1 MRTSPRVSVFCMLA
15 LAALLFPAASRAQKP
30 PLADKVAK
38 EFGIDSWGQIEA
50 IRYTFNIEAGPKLH
64 ASRSWIWEPKTGRV
78 TFEGKDKDGKDTKA
92 SYLQS
97 ELASQPD
104 SVKQGVQPAFMNDQ
118 YWLIFPFHVIW
129 DSSPEVTDKGKQKLP
144 LGKGTGD
151 QLVVKYPP
159 EAGGFTPGDT
169 WEIYI
174 GEDNRVKVLDF
185 HHGGNA
191 KPSHVVATWEGYKKG
206 GPLLVS
212 TEHRGTV
219 DGGAFHLFFTNV
231 AVKVTGSDTWME
243 AK

>member
-1 MRTSPRVSVFCMLA
+1 MRPSPRASLFCILA
-15 LAALLFPAASRAQKP
+15 FSALLFPVTARAQKP
-30 PLADKVAK
+30 AIAEKVAK

-50 IRYTFNIEAGPKLH
+50 IRYTFNIDAGPKLH
-64 ASRSWIWEPKTGRV
+64 ASRAWTWETKTGRV
-78 TFEGKDKDGKDTKA
+78 TFEGKDKAGKDTKV
-92 SYLQS
+92 SYLIS
-97 ELASQPD
+97 ELSSQPAE
-104 SVKQGVQPAFMNDQ
+104 VQQGVQPGFVNDQ
-118 YWLIFPFHVIW
+118 YWLIFPFHMIW

-151 QLVVKYPP
+151 LLMVKYPP

-174 GEDNRVKVLDF
+174 GDDNRVKVLDF

-191 KPSHVVATWEGYKKG
+191 KPSHVLATWEGYKKA

-219 DGGAFHLFFTNV
+219 DGNPFHLSFTNV
-231 AVKVTGSDTWME
+231 AVKLTGSDSWVE